1 MQYPFRYIALS
12 RVRNGAYCN
21 ERQAHLRRHL
31 SPSDTPD
38 PTPPRA
44 PSSAPAG
51 AAGQQDEAPLAGVK
65 VVDLTT
71 IFSGPI
77 CASILGDHGVPRPAP
92 PSLVAPAHTVTTT
105 PPAPSR
111 LTH

>member
-1 MQYPFRYIALS
+1 MPHPS
-12 RVRNGAYCN
+12 RPRHPA
-21 ERQAHLRRHL
+21 RLAHLRRHL
-31 SPSDTPD
+31 GPSHAPD

-44 PSSAPAG
+44 PSCAPAG

-77 CASILGDHGVPRPAP
+77 CASILGDHGVYRPAP
-92 PSLVAPAHTVTTT
+92 PSLAAPAHCHV
-105 PPAPSR
+105 PPDHPD
-111 LTH
+111 